1 MMQLGESF
9 VGDGQNAA
17 HLNTVVGEREGPVGT
32 AWATALATPREGHS
46 AFVVV
51 AQPNVPVKPFTL
63 FVNKATI
70 SSERH
75 GTLTWGA
82 GQIGVAAGVLHAVRE
97 GVFQGLDLEALVI
110 LAAVWIDPLADDE
123 EEVYEN
129 NRISMLNALRN
140 GSVNAPSV
148 DAIHEAS
155 SNLGNGFYVPTQA
168 KESRS

>member
-1 MMQLGESF
+1 
-9 VGDGQNAA
+9 
-17 HLNTVVGEREGPVGT
+17 
-32 AWATALATPREGHS
+32 
-46 AFVVV
+46 
-51 AQPNVPVKPFTL
+51 
-63 FVNKATI
+63 
-70 SSERH
+70 
-75 GTLTWGA
+75 
-82 GQIGVAAGVLHAVRE
+82 
-97 GVFQGLDLEALVI
+97 VI

>member
-75 GTLTWGA
+75 GTRPGEPARL
-82 GQIGVAAGVLHAVRE
+82 
-97 GVFQGLDLEALVI
+97 
-110 LAAVWIDPLADDE
+110 
-123 EEVYEN
+123 
-129 NRISMLNALRN
+129 
-140 GSVNAPSV
+140 GSLQ
-148 DAIHEAS
+148 ECC
-155 SNLGNGFYVPTQA
+155 TQ
-168 KESRS
+168 